1 VTKEDYEICNKK
13 NPIKKYEERM
23 TKVEL
28 DQSTPFFF
36 IGGSKGKCRENRQK
50 LIVVVLAHEG
60 KVPER
65 HYIPPS
71 NLPNHI
77 APIVSPTVAP
87 SQQGGAHATMGS
99 IGFMDIPLAPPA
111 QDGGAHG
118 KGGFMGILMGV
129 GVLMGMVLL

>member
-1 VTKEDYEICNKK
+1 
-13 NPIKKYEERM
+13 M
-23 TKVEL
+23 TK
-28 DQSTPFFF
+28 
-36 IGGSKGKCRENRQK
+36 K

-77 APIVSPTVAP
+77 APIASPTVAP

>member
-1 VTKEDYEICNKK
+1 
-13 NPIKKYEERM
+13 M
-23 TKVEL
+23 TKIEL
-28 DQSTPFFF
+28 DQSTPFFS

-50 LIVVVLAHEG
+50 LIVVVLADEE

-71 NLPNHI
+71 NLPNQI

-87 SQQGGAHATMGS
+87 PQQGGAHATMGS
-99 IGFMDIPLAPPA
+99 GGFMDIPMAPPA

-129 GVLMGMVLL
+129 GVLVGMVLL